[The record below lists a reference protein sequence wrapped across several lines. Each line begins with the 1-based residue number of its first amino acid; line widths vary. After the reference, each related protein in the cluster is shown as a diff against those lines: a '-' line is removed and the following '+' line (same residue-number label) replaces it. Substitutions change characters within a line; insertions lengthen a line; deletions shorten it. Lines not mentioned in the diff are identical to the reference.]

1 MAESP
6 ENKNSENT
14 LFMRLPAVFLTIRG
28 NKKEKNQKRSGHR
41 FDIHSYTAR
50 GLRYLQ
56 RISTVIFVHGAVLR
70 YEGLRYFFITVE

>member
-28 NKKEKNQKRSGHR
+28 NKKEKNQKKLKNGV
-41 FDIHSYTAR
+41 DK
-50 GLRYLQ
+50 
-56 RISTVIFVHGAVLR
+56 
-70 YEGLRYFFITVE
+70 